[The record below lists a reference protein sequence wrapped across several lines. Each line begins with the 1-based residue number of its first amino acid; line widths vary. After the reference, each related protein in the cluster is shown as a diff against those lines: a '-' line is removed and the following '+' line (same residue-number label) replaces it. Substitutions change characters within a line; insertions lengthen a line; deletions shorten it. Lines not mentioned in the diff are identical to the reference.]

1 MISTECSS
9 IIGTCDPGSKLL
21 LEEFDITFLFFPH
34 STLWA
39 YIYLIHNQ
47 LLQVLFIWPSNKPSF
62 IYP

>member
-47 LLQVLFIWPSNKPSF
+47 LLQVLFI
-62 IYP
+62 